1 MLSRNNISLMER
13 IETTILRNL
22 VFNENYSRKV
32 IPFIQPNYFEQRTE
46 KVVFQEIV
54 NFIVK
59 YGSAITVEALNI
71 EVENRT
77 DLSDGEIKD
86 IREITKSLNDSPV
99 DSQWLLDTTEK
110 WCRDR
115 AIYLA
120 LMESIHIADGEDE
133 KKNRDAIPSIL
144 SNALA
149 VSFDNHIGH
158 DYLQDYEERYDSYHR
173 KENRIPF
180 DIEYFNKITKGGLPN
195 KTLNIALAGTGV
207 GKSLFMCHMA
217 SACVLDGRNVLYI
230 TMEMAEE
237 KIAERIDANLLNV
250 PIQQLVDLPRQM
262 FETKVTNISKKTQG
276 TLIIKEYPTASAHSG
291 HFKALLN
298 ELSLKKSFKPDI
310 IFIDYLNICASSR
323 YKSNLSVNSYSYIK
337 AIAEE
342 LRGLA
347 VEFNV
352 PIVSATQTTRSGYGN
367 SDVELTDTSE
377 SFGLPATADLMFAL
391 ISTEELEQLG
401 QIMVKQLKN
410 RYNDPTIYKRFIVGI
425 DRAKMRLYDCEQ
437 TAQKDILDSGQD
449 EEYNDYED
457 KKPKK
462 SFEGFKF

>member
-1 MLSRNNISLMER
+1 MER

-22 VFNENYSRKV
+22 VYDEEFSRKV
-32 IPFIQPNYFEQRTE
+32 IPFIQLDYFEQRIE
-46 KVVFQEIV
+46 RVIFEEISK
-54 NFIVK
+54 FIVK
-59 YGSAITVEALNI
+59 YGSSITTEALTI
-71 EVENRT
+71 QLEDRD
-77 DLSDGEIKD
+77 DLNETEIKESRD
-86 IREITKSLNDSPV
+86 VVSLFTDDKV
-99 DSQWLLDTTEK
+99 DNQWLVDTTEK

-120 LMESIHIADGEDE
+120 LMESISLADGKDD
-133 KKNRDAIPSIL
+133 KKGRDAIPSIL
-144 SNALA
+144 SDALA

-158 DYLQDYEERYDSYHR
+158 DYLEDYEDRYESYHR
-173 KENRIPF
+173 KEERIEF
-180 DIEYFNKITKGGLPN
+180 DLDLFNKITKGGIPN

-207 GKSLFMCHMA
+207 GKSLFMCHV
-217 SACVLDGRNVLYI
+217 SSSLLLQGKNLLYI
-230 TMEMAEE
+230 TLEMAEE

-250 PIQQLVDLPRQM
+250 NIQNITDLPKPM
-262 FETKVTNISKKTQG
+262 FEKKVHKLKKKTQG
-276 TLIIKEYPTASAHSG
+276 ELIIKEYPTASAHSG

-323 YKSNLSVNSYSYIK
+323 YRANSNVNSYSYIK

-347 VEFNV
+347 VEANL
-352 PIVSATQTTRSGYGN
+352 PILSATQTTRSGYGS
-367 SDVELTDTSE
+367 SDVDLTDTSE

-391 ISTEELEQLG
+391 ISTEELEGLN

-410 RYNDPTIYKRFIVGI
+410 RYNDPTIYKRFVIGI

-437 TAQKDILDSGQD
+437 KAQEDIIDNGQED
-449 EEYNDYED
+449 EYNKED
-457 KKPKK
+457 KIPKK
-462 SFEGFKF
+462 SFSEFKF